1 MRIKYDIAKM
11 VTGTIGAG
19 FILYMATNSF
29 LHEVVRWCC
38 VASAIGI
45 LFWIVSRVTFI
56 KKHETV
62 WMFVITCVAA
72 IPFNIKVSKTKEVL
86 FMLKELKKNKM
97 SVVAT
102 GILFGVMGV
111 LIIPMIA
118 VIIKISNA
126 LSQKHPRI
134 YKYSMIAFIGM
145 LLAISLFC
153 VVIKHQ
159 MSFLVIVACL
169 AITLCDTIK
178 NR

>member
-72 IPFNIKVSKTKEVL
+72 IPFNIKVSKLIVDWYLGDFFFLTKYLIGCILIFSLLAAEEII
-86 FMLKELKKNKM
+86 M
-97 SVVAT
+97 
-102 GILFGVMGV
+102 GILTR
-111 LIIPMIA
+111 MIWPRQ
-118 VIIKISNA
+118 IKS
-126 LSQKHPRI
+126 S
-134 YKYSMIAFIGM
+134 
-145 LLAISLFC
+145 LAEKRF
-153 VVIKHQ
+153 
-159 MSFLVIVACL
+159 
-169 AITLCDTIK
+169 
-178 NR
+178 

>member
-1 MRIKYDIAKM
+1 
-11 VTGTIGAG
+11 
-19 FILYMATNSF
+19 
-29 LHEVVRWCC
+29 
-38 VASAIGI
+38 
-45 LFWIVSRVTFI
+45 
-56 KKHETV
+56 
-62 WMFVITCVAA
+62 
-72 IPFNIKVSKTKEVL
+72 
-86 FMLKELKKNKM
+86 MLKELKKNKM

-118 VIIKISNA
+118 VIVKTSNA

-159 MSFLVIVACL
+159 MSFLVIVADVYKRQPQWGVQ
-169 AITLCDTIK
+169 AIERSCDSKMEGLRPDKFAFAKRSEAMKAPVGLSSDRTVL
-178 NR
+178 R

>member
-1 MRIKYDIAKM
+1 
-11 VTGTIGAG
+11 
-19 FILYMATNSF
+19 
-29 LHEVVRWCC
+29 
-38 VASAIGI
+38 
-45 LFWIVSRVTFI
+45 
-56 KKHETV
+56 
-62 WMFVITCVAA
+62 
-72 IPFNIKVSKTKEVL
+72 
-86 FMLKELKKNKM
+86 MLKELKKNKM

-178 NR
+178 NRWVSFFRVATLHICSNTFVFIRYILAPAIRV

>member
-1 MRIKYDIAKM
+1 M
-11 VTGTIGAG
+11 
-19 FILYMATNSF
+19 
-29 LHEVVRWCC
+29 
-38 VASAIGI
+38 GI
-45 LFWIVSRVTFI
+45 LLSMTRMKIVTVAPVFTSVALH
-56 KKHETV
+56 KKNS
-62 WMFVITCVAA
+62 IL
-72 IPFNIKVSKTKEVL
+72 ISKYQKQRRFFL
-86 FMLKELKKNKM
+86 CLKELKKNKM

-118 VIIKISNA
+118 VIVKISNA